1 MNQVIINSMIF
12 YSELTSS
19 FTKIEKMWDFFDET
33 EDIK

>member
-1 MNQVIINSMIF
+1 MNNVIINSMIF
-12 YSELTSS
+12 FSEFTAN